1 MQQINRIRRAIRH
14 EFYGPRRVRALL
26 PDTSMLKIESA
37 IASGEARHS
46 AELRF
51 VIEASLD
58 FSQVWSRATPRE
70 RAMAIF
76 SNLQIW
82 DTEANNGIL
91 LYVLMADQSVEIV
104 ADRAAVRAIPQS
116 SWDEVCQRLAQA
128 FRARDYLNGT
138 LDAINEIHRMVE
150 PHFPPAANDRNE
162 LPNRPVII

>member
-1 MQQINRIRRAIRH
+1 MKKTNRIRRAIKH
-14 EFYGPRRVRALL
+14 EFYGPRRVRTLL
-26 PDTSMLKIESA
+26 PHASMLKIEAA
-37 IASGEARHS
+37 IASGEALHG

-58 FSQVWSRATPRE
+58 FAQVWSRATPRE

-76 SNLQIW
+76 SNLQVW

-104 ADRAAVRAIPQS
+104 ADRAAMRAVPQS
-116 SWDEVCQRLAQA
+116 SWDEVCRRLAQA
-128 FRARDYLNGT
+128 YRARDYLNGT
-138 LDAINEIHRMVE
+138 LGAIYEIHRLVE
-150 PHFPPAANDRNE
+150 PHFPPATSNPDE